1 MDSPGESLKEFIK
14 NSKMILTSQKRFR
27 SEKYNRF
34 TEELNKTAL
43 STDEDKRIQSIDSIE
58 TYPYGTS
65 GGFMWNKQRLHMQI

>member
-1 MDSPGESLKEFIK
+1 MDSPRESLKEFIK

-34 TEELNKTAL
+34 TEELNEIAL
-43 STDEDKRIQSIDSIE
+43 STGKDKRIQSIDFIE

-65 GGFMWNKQRLHMQI
+65 GGFMWNKQRLYI